1 MVLYLCLT
9 DMTNLASLF
18 LSSLLSSALPNADAA
33 CAVEVTAPQQGP
45 SLTFGTGGTSTP
57 RGGTPEPGL
66 LLLLSGGGIAYGA
79 LRRRNKNK
87 QSKGES

>member
-1 MVLYLCLT
+1 
-9 DMTNLASLF
+9 MTNLASLV

-57 RGGTPEPGL
+57 RGGTPEPGM

-79 LRRRNKNK
+79 LRRRKKNK

>member
-1 MVLYLCLT
+1 
-9 DMTNLASLF
+9 MTNLASLF
-18 LSSLLSSALPNADAA
+18 LSSLLSSALPTDVAA
-33 CAVEVTAPQQGP
+33 PSLEVAAPQQGP
-45 SLTFGTGGTSTP
+45 SLTFGHGGTSTP